1 MLKPVEKAAVL
12 LRYLGEDNV
21 QGVLKLLGKDNAT
34 KLTSIM
40 KGLDDV
46 SEDTINEIIRET
58 LNRVSTPTVRAKN
71 RLTAEQA
78 NNYLKRFEEAENDE
92 TEEIDLIGFLQKAD
106 HKQLIELIKNEHP
119 QVIAFILS
127 FIPSDISSQI
137 MPLLSPEMQADA
149 AMRIATMGTPQKDMI
164 KYLNKMLGNKIKLL
178 TSKTMQVGG
187 VESLV
192 KIMKGSGR
200 NSERIILDHFLKEK
214 PELAYEIKNLMLIFE
229 DLVLLDDTSVQKI
242 LRDIDTKILAKALKK
257 TTPEIRDMIMK
268 NLSERARSILSEEI
282 EALGMIPIKE
292 VERAQQQV
300 VEVVR
305 QLEEK
310 GEITINK
317 EKEELV

>member
-21 QGVLKLLGKDNAT
+21 QGVLKLLGRDNAT
-34 KLTSIM
+34 KLTNIM

-229 DLVLLDDTSVQKI
+229 DLVLLDDASVQKI

-268 NLSERARSILSEEI
+268 NLSERARNILSEEI

>member
-1 MLKPVEKAAVL
+1 MLKPVEKAAL
-12 LRYLGEDNV
+12 ILRYLGEENI
-21 QGVLKLLGKDNAT
+21 QGVLKLISKDHAA
-34 KLTSIM
+34 KLTAIM
-40 KGLDDV
+40 KNLDDV
-46 SEDTINEIIRET
+46 SEETVNEVINEA
-58 LNRVSTPTVRAKN
+58 LNKVAAPAVRVKN
-71 RLTAEQA
+71 RLTTEQA
-78 NNYLKRFEEAENDE
+78 NNYLKRFEESENE
-92 TEEIDLIGFLQKAD
+92 EAEEIDLIGFLQRAD

-127 FIPSDISSQI
+127 FIPSEISSQI
-137 MPLLSPEMQADA
+137 MPLLAPEMQSDA

-164 KYLNKMLGNKIKLL
+164 KYLNKMLGNKIKVL

-187 VESLV
+187 VECLV
-192 KIMKGSGR
+192 KILKSSGR
-200 NSERIILDHFLKEK
+200 NSERIILEHFKREK

-257 TTPEIRDMIMK
+257 TTPEIKEMIMK
-268 NLSERARSILSEEI
+268 NLSERARSILAEEI

-310 GEITINK
+310 GEVSINK

>member
-1 MLKPVEKAAVL
+1 MLKPVEKAAIL
-12 LRYLGEDNV
+12 LKFLGEENI
-21 QGVLKLLGKDNAT
+21 QGVMKLINKDHAAR
-34 KLTSIM
+34 LTAIM
-40 KGLDDV
+40 KNLDDV
-46 SEDTINEIIRET
+46 SEESINEVIRET
-58 LNRVSTPTVRAKN
+58 LNRVSAPAVRAKN

-78 NNYLKRFEEAENDE
+78 NNYLKRFEETESEEA
-92 TEEIDLIGFLQKAD
+92 EEIDLIGFLQRAD

-127 FIPSDISSQI
+127 FIPSEISSQI
-137 MPLLSPEMQADA
+137 MPLLAPEMQSDA

-164 KYLNKMLGNKIKLL
+164 KYLNKMLGNKIKVL

-187 VESLV
+187 VECLV
-192 KIMKGSGR
+192 KILKGSGR
-200 NSERIILDHFLKEK
+200 NSERIILDHFNREK
-214 PELAYEIKNLMLIFE
+214 PDLAYEIKNLMLIFE

-257 TTPEIRDMIMK
+257 TTPEIKEMIMK
-268 NLSERARSILSEEI
+268 NLSERARNILSEEI

-310 GEITINK
+310 GEVSINK